1 MGHRALA
8 IGIIVILLYS
18 PAFSSPFINY
28 FVFKIV
34 NRSICR
40 LHYRHIYYFRKYK
53 NLLLFLRSGV
63 KLIPPVVFVKHRR
76 ADILLVKLIA
86 QLQKSNSR
94 LELAMPS
101 VSHFSVLCFAVS
113 VGLTS
118 LTLLDASLNSV
129 IAQMPPGET
138 IMSQVSVLF
147 VNPSV
152 GDDTGGNGSEHA
164 PLKTITQALRVATP
178 NTVIMLS
185 PGTYSVETGE
195 VFPLI
200 LKTGVSI
207 QGDAANK
214 GNGITIQGGGEYLSR
229 SFGGQNVAIIGANQG
244 KLTGVTVTNSNPRGY
259 GLWIESSNPGIAE
272 NTFTGNTQ
280 DGISITGK
288 GSPTISKNYFHQNGA
303 NGITIGGNSQPQVR
317 ENLFENTG
325 FGINITQ
332 NAAPVVVGNQIQD
345 NRSGIL
351 VQANARPILRNNLIQ
366 GSRENGLVAIA
377 QAMPDLGNAT
387 EIGGN
392 EFRNNARYDIN
403 ALAAKQVIAAA
414 GNTLSSDRI
423 AGQVDTNAQ
432 TAIAAS
438 NSQPTALINSKISQN
453 PVNREITFSA
463 SGVSNTAIKPT
474 DVLPSTTIVRD
485 RSSSRQLNSQLL
497 PLQPAK
503 LPLNVPTYNQQPPT
517 SKLGGFPIPSS
528 LAAREASANTQVASR
543 QKLTPLP
550 VVLQSDT
557 QQLNYLHVDTNAIE
571 FVAPQQSS
579 HPVVP
584 AGTKLLPIPET
595 PPLGNS
601 AILPVPNVQVPQTYT
616 TANGGD
622 FLPPTRTKQMQGMLY
637 RVVVEV
643 ATDRERDL
651 VRLFAPEAFSTIWQ
665 GRRVMQAGVF
675 SNRYNADEMLKK
687 LSSNGLRSI
696 VEPLN

>member
-1 MGHRALA
+1 M
-8 IGIIVILLYS
+8 
-18 PAFSSPFINY
+18 
-28 FVFKIV
+28 
-34 NRSICR
+34 
-40 LHYRHIYYFRKYK
+40 
-53 NLLLFLRSGV
+53 
-63 KLIPPVVFVKHRR
+63 IPPVVFTKYRR
-76 ADILLVKLIA
+76 ADILPVKLIV
-86 QLQKSNSR
+86 QLQKSNPR
-94 LELAMPS
+94 LELAIPS
-101 VSHFSVLCFAVS
+101 ISHFSVLCFTVS

-118 LTLLDASLNSV
+118 LTLLDVSLNSAV
-129 IAQMPPGET
+129 AQMPLGET
-138 IMSQVSVLF
+138 IISQVSVLF

-185 PGTYSVETGE
+185 PGTYNVETGE
-195 VFPLI
+195 VFPLM
-200 LKTGVSI
+200 LKPGVSL

-214 GNGITIQGGGEYLSR
+214 GSGITIQGGGEYLSR
-229 SFGGQNVAIIGANQG
+229 SFGGQNVTIIAASQG
-244 KLTGVTVTNSNPRGY
+244 RLTGVTVTNSNPRGY
-259 GLWIESSNPGIAE
+259 GLWIESSNPVIAE
-272 NTFTGNTQ
+272 NTFTGSTQ
-280 DGISITGK
+280 DGISVTGK
-288 GSPTISKNYFHQNGA
+288 GSPTISKNYFHRNGA

-317 ENLFENTG
+317 ENIFENTG

-332 NAAPVVVGNQIQD
+332 NAAPVVAGNQIQD

-351 VQANARPILRNNLIQ
+351 VQGNARPVLRNNLIQ
-366 GSRENGLVAIA
+366 GSKEDGLVAIA
-377 QAMPDLGNAT
+377 QAMPDLGNVT

-403 ALAAKQVIAAA
+403 AMAAKQVIAAA

-432 TAIAAS
+432 TAITAS
-438 NSQPTALINSKISQN
+438 NSKISQN
-453 PVNREITFSA
+453 PVNREINFSA
-463 SGVSNTAIKPT
+463 PSVSNTATKPT
-474 DVLPSTTIVRD
+474 DTSPS
-485 RSSSRQLNSQLL
+485 SSSRQLNSQLL
-497 PLQPAK
+497 PLQPAQ
-503 LPLNVPTYNQQPPT
+503 LPLNVPKYNQQPLT
-517 SKLGGFPIPSS
+517 SKIGGFPIPSS

-550 VVLQSDT
+550 ALQPDT
-557 QQLNYLHVDTNAIE
+557 RQLNYVHIDTNTIE

-579 HPVVP
+579 YPVATAKTEQRQLSPV
-584 AGTKLLPIPET
+584 PET

-601 AILPVPNVQVPQTYT
+601 TILPIPNVQVPQTYT
-616 TANGGD
+616 TANGGYL
-622 FLPPTRTKQMQGMLY
+622 LPPTKTKQMQGMLY

-665 GRRVMQAGVF
+665 GRKVMQAGVF